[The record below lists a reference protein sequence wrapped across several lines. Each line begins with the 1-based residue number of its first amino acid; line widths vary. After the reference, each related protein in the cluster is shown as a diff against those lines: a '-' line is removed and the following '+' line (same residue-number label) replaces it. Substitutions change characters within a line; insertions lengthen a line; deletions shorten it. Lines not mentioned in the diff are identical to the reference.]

1 MYILYRTPLQCNQSS
16 LFVWDLM
23 FMLQF
28 FILENLALNQV
39 ISVVVCRSIVTGY
52 KPTYVAFFV
61 CVDERH

>member
-1 MYILYRTPLQCNQSS
+1 
-16 LFVWDLM
+16 
-23 FMLQF
+23 MLQF